1 MRAALCPARVHLET
15 LMRRHMMSNC
25 KDSSAAQIT
34 EALVAN
40 DAANDLDLPATETV
54 LSLENVARMFSVS
67 RLTLR
72 YYEFRGLIKRRHRI
86 GQVPVY
92 GWADCDRIA
101 FIIKCRRVGLLLGEV
116 APIIAAVDHE
126 DDTFIH
132 KRGQEACMR
141 LVTRL
146 EKRRKI
152 LDDALAELSHTY
164 SLLTMKILGPKL
176 GAHLEPN
183 RTRSCD

>member
-1 MRAALCPARVHLET
+1 
-15 LMRRHMMSNC
+15 MSNC
-25 KDSSAAQIT
+25 RNPSVAPATERLALGDSAS
-34 EALVAN
+34 
-40 DAANDLDLPATETV
+40 DLDPPATETI

-67 RLTLR
+67 RVTLR
-72 YYEFRGLIKRRHRI
+72 YYEFRGLIKRRHSI

-101 FIIKCRRVGLLLGEV
+101 FIIKCRRVGLSLGEIALIV
-116 APIIAAVDHE
+116 AAVDHE

-141 LVTRL
+141 QVTRL

-164 SLLTMKILGPKL
+164 SLLTMKILGPEL
-176 GAHLEPN
+176 GAKLEPN
-183 RTRSCD
+183 RARDRE

>member
-1 MRAALCPARVHLET
+1 MV
-15 LMRRHMMSNC
+15 SNC
-25 KDSSAAQIT
+25 KNPSVAPAAERLTLGDSPS
-34 EALVAN
+34 
-40 DAANDLDLPATETV
+40 DLDPPATETI

-67 RLTLR
+67 RVTLR

-86 GQVPVY
+86 GQMPVY

-101 FIIKCRRVGLLLGEV
+101 FIIKCRRVGLSLGEIALIV
-116 APIIAAVDHE
+116 AAADHE

-141 LVTRL
+141 QVTRL

-164 SLLTMKILGPKL
+164 SLLTMKILGPEL
-176 GAHLEPN
+176 GAKVEPN
-183 RTRSCD
+183 RTRDRE

>member
-1 MRAALCPARVHLET
+1 
-15 LMRRHMMSNC
+15 MSNC
-25 KDSSAAQIT
+25 KNPSVVPATESLAAGDT
-34 EALVAN
+34 V
-40 DAANDLDLPATETV
+40 NDLGPPATETV

-101 FIIKCRRVGLLLGEV
+101 FIIKCRRVGLSLGQV

-126 DDTFIH
+126 DDTIIH
-132 KRGQEACMR
+132 KRGQEACVR
-141 LVTRL
+141 LVTDL
-146 EKRRKI
+146 ERRRKT
-152 LDDALAELSHTY
+152 LDEALAELAHTN
-164 SLLTMKILGPKL
+164 SLLTIKILRPE
-176 GAHLEPN
+176 LEPDSA
-183 RTRSCD
+183 RSCD

>member
-1 MRAALCPARVHLET
+1 MP
-15 LMRRHMMSNC
+15 NC
-25 KDSSAAQIT
+25 KSPSVAPATGAELAA
-34 EALVAN
+34 
-40 DAANDLDLPATETV
+40 DPANDLVPPATETI

-86 GQVPVY
+86 GHVPVY

-101 FIIKCRRVGLLLGEV
+101 FIIKCRRVGLSLGEV

-146 EKRRKI
+146 EMRRKI
-152 LDDALAELSHTY
+152 LDEALAELAHTY
-164 SLLTMKILGPKL
+164 SLLTIKILGPEL
-176 GAHLEPN
+176 GTYRA
-183 RTRSCD
+183 RD